1 MGFLLGC
8 LAGALIFGMA
18 QVFCFYVMRAIIRYF
33 GRSEK
38 RK

>member
-18 QVFCFYVMRAIIRYF
+18 QLFCFYVMRCIIRYF
-33 GRSEK
+33 GREK